1 MMDERLRTGVTL
13 FNAGDFFE
21 AHEIWEQLWNDMVGD
36 ERAVVQGLIQIAAGY
51 LKYEAG
57 VPAGAV
63 KLLTRGLARLQMS
76 LPRSMGLDL
85 TALCV
90 AVAADL
96 ARMRSAAGT
105 ALSPPVLRYS
115 A

>member
-1 MMDERLRTGVTL
+1 MDDRLRAGVTL
-13 FNAGDFFE
+13 FNAGDFFA
-21 AHEIWEQLWNDMVGD
+21 AHEIWEQLWNDLVGD
-36 ERAVVQGLIQIAAGY
+36 ERVAVQGLIQIAAGY
-51 LKYEAG
+51 LKDEAG

-85 TALCV
+85 TAFCV

-96 ARMRSAAGT
+96 ARIRGAAGA
-105 ALSPPVLRYS
+105 ALSPPVLRY
-115 A
+115 AA